1 MSGQGDFVKSGSGQG
16 DGAMPFAAVEASG
29 QGGTE
34 APGVADGMVG
44 LGEASGQGAALGAAA
59 PATATGMVGL
69 GEASGQGA
77 ELGAAAPAAAT
88 GIVGLGEPEDG
99 QGIERGLPAFI

>member
-1 MSGQGDFVKSGSGQG
+1 MSVDEEPMSGQGDFVKSGSGQG

-44 LGEASGQGAALGAAA
+44 LGEASGQGA
-59 PATATGMVGL
+59 
-69 GEASGQGA
+69 